1 MPISAAYKTNVL
13 HGFVV
18 LACSSLG
25 IVLNAAYDLV
35 LRPYG
40 G

>member
-1 MPISAAYKTNVL
+1 MPISAAYKANVI

-25 IVLNAAYDLV
+25 IALNAAYDLV
-35 LRPYG
+35 LRPYRG
-40 G
+40 